1 MKKLENWQKSFLTI
15 YVGQAF
21 SLLSSSAVQ
30 FSIIWWITVQTGSAL
45 ALTTASIIGLLP
57 QAVLGPFAGVVID
70 RYNRKTIMI
79 LADSAI
85 AISSLLLS
93 LSFFFGALSLVF
105 IYFILFI
112 RALGETFHKSAMQAS
127 IPQLVPVGEL
137 TKAGGLGQMIQSS
150 CSMVGP
156 MLGALLMSISTLQY
170 ALLVDILGA
179 TLAVLTLSS
188 VKISKHKVDPS
199 NKLKFFDDMKLGIK
213 AIKSSKAL
221 MRVSIPI
228 LISTIVFIPLG
239 TLLPLMVKVYFNGSA
254 WHNGIVQTLIS
265 SGMLIGAMVVSITGG
280 LKKQFLMISI
290 GISTLGLCGLIGGL
304 LPVSGFWIFCIIVFI
319 MGTTGMISN
328 IPFTAYIQKT
338 TPQENLG
345 KVISLVTSVMS
356 FAAPVGMFIAGPV
369 SEIIG
374 INNWM
379 VAAGVLMLIV
389 GLLCYFLTRTFDE
402 SNSGEVI
409 VNE

>member
-156 MLGALLMSISTLQY
+156 MLGALLMSITITSPELDSSNV
-170 ALLVDILGA
+170 LV
-179 TLAVLTLSS
+179 
-188 VKISKHKVDPS
+188 
-199 NKLKFFDDMKLGIK
+199 
-213 AIKSSKAL
+213 
-221 MRVSIPI
+221 
-228 LISTIVFIPLG
+228 
-239 TLLPLMVKVYFNGSA
+239 
-254 WHNGIVQTLIS
+254 
-265 SGMLIGAMVVSITGG
+265 
-280 LKKQFLMISI
+280 KK
-290 GISTLGLCGLIGGL
+290 
-304 LPVSGFWIFCIIVFI
+304 
-319 MGTTGMISN
+319 
-328 IPFTAYIQKT
+328 
-338 TPQENLG
+338 
-345 KVISLVTSVMS
+345 
-356 FAAPVGMFIAGPV
+356 
-369 SEIIG
+369 
-374 INNWM
+374 
-379 VAAGVLMLIV
+379 
-389 GLLCYFLTRTFDE
+389 
-402 SNSGEVI
+402 
-409 VNE
+409 